1 MPFRRMLD
9 LPRPI
14 VGELDGSVVEPP
26 PRPLASR
33 ADCLEEILQAFRDI
47 ADRDDIHQAAH
58 RLVLVQEWIRNEA
71 QRAAADPIFLELR
84 LV

>member
-14 VGELDGSVVEPP
+14 VEELESCVVQPP
-26 PRPLASR
+26 PLASR
-33 ADCLEEILQAFRDI
+33 ADCLEEILRAFRDI

-58 RLVLVQEWIRNEA
+58 RLILVQEWIRNEA